1 MIAVLGARIG
11 DRIPRLKHYGALA
24 SLIVGL
30 MVWGVAPTAP
40 AHGASLSATGTTGA
54 AGAADVPPAPV
65 NDSYLGSLELN
76 RRGAK
81 LNRVDT
87 LRDVRDT
94 SGATVQTNIFDPCGL
109 SKCPGGPAEVTNCNG
124 VNYGNTIWYDFY
136 PDADGLAS
144 IRTSGFDNV
153 ITLYRFNTRSFVP
166 DGAHRQC
173 VHQGSFPSEQLVAH
187 VQKGVAYTFQIGGVV
202 GAAGVP
208 AGGPLQMLFDYSVTP
223 PRSLTADATLTARAT
238 PTGIS
243 IIRLG
248 VTAMHRGARIE
259 VNCAKLCRPEA
270 LRVPKRGS
278 TTVNFPRLAGLP
290 LPAGARLQIRVS
302 APHAIGVLIQYN
314 VLAGN
319 FTKQTFCMEPGS
331 RMPRRTCH

>member
-1 MIAVLGARIG
+1 MIALLGARIG
-11 DRIPRLKHYGALA
+11 DLIPRLKLYGALA
-24 SLIVGL
+24 SLTVGL
-30 MVWGVAPTAP
+30 IFWGVGTTAP
-40 AHGASLSATGTTGA
+40 VTGAAASATGATGVTGA
-54 AGAADVPPAPV
+54 APAPI
-65 NDSYLGSLELN
+65 NDNYLSSLELN

-109 SKCPGGPAEVTNCNG
+109 SRCPTGPAEVTNCNG
-124 VNYGNTIWYDFY
+124 VDYGNTIWYDFY
-136 PDADGLAS
+136 PDADGLVS

-166 DGAHRQC
+166 DASHKQC
-173 VHQGSFPSEQLVAH
+173 VHQGTFPSEQLVAH
-187 VQKGVAYTFQIGGVV
+187 VQKGVAYTLQIGGVV
-202 GAAGVP
+202 GSGGVP

-243 IIRLG
+243 IISLG
-248 VTAMHRGARIE
+248 VTAKHRGARIE

-270 LRVPKRGS
+270 LKVPKRGS

-302 APHAIGVLIQYN
+302 APHAIGVLIQYD
-314 VLAGN
+314 VLTGN

-331 RMPRRTCH
+331 RKPRRTCR

>member
-1 MIAVLGARIG
+1 MIALLGARIG
-11 DRIPRLKHYGALA
+11 DLILRLKLYGALA
-24 SLIVGL
+24 SLTVGL
-30 MVWGVAPTAP
+30 MFWGVGTTAP
-40 AHGASLSATGTTGA
+40 VLGAAAAATGATGVTGA
-54 AGAADVPPAPV
+54 APAPI
-65 NDSYLGSLELN
+65 NDNYLSSLELN

-87 LRDVRDT
+87 LRDVRNT

-109 SKCPGGPAEVTNCNG
+109 SKCPTGPAEVTNCNG
-124 VNYGNTIWYDFY
+124 VDYGNTIWYDFY
-136 PDADGLAS
+136 PDADGLVS

-153 ITLYRFNTRSFVP
+153 ITQYRFNTISFVP
-166 DGAHRQC
+166 VVSHKQC
-173 VHQGSFPSEQLVAH
+173 VHQGTFPSEQLVAH
-187 VQKGVAYTFQIGGVV
+187 VQKGLAYTFQIGGVV
-202 GAAGVP
+202 GSGGVP
-208 AGGPLQMLFDYSVTP
+208 AGGPLQTLFDYSVTP

-238 PTGIS
+238 PAGIS
-243 IIRLG
+243 ILSLG
-248 VTAMHRGARIE
+248 VTAKHRGARIE

-278 TTVNFPRLAGLP
+278 TTVNFPRLGGLT
-290 LPAGARLQIRVS
+290 LPAGARLQIRIS

-331 RMPRRTCH
+331 RKPRRTCR